1 MGTPHAGV
9 ILDSSA
15 VIVLLR
21 GEASAADVEQLLREQ
36 RVARMSTVN
45 AAETIDVLVRV
56 HGRAVDKV
64 VATVEQLFAAGVE
77 AVAPSLE
84 QAVEAGEMR
93 ARTFVRR
100 SRRVSLADCFVLTT
114 AAAGETIVTTDA
126 VLADVAR
133 AEGIAVVLLGA

>member
-1 MGTPHAGV
+1 MGATPTGV
-9 ILDSSA
+9 VLDASA
-15 VIVLLR
+15 VTALLLDEPGAETVAELLR
-21 GEASAADVEQLLREQ
+21 SE
-36 RVARMSTVN
+36 RVRMSTVN
-45 AAETIDVLVRV
+45 VAEVVDVLVRV
-56 HGRAVDKV
+56 RKGSPDEVIGRVEELVSTV
-64 VATVEQLFAAGVE
+64 VAPIAA
-77 AVAPSLE
+77 SLE
-84 QAVEAGEMR
+84 QSLEAGEMR